1 MANLDYTV
9 WKQDLARRDAVLSG
23 LSNEGLRYLHFLMRR
38 STIIPHEFSAYPD
51 LVPEADKV
59 AVNSLL
65 DVNTHNG
72 SPIRYGQLCA
82 DLQMRLL
89 FVLINKL

>member
-1 MANLDYTV
+1 MANLNDYTV
-9 WKQDLARRDAVLSG
+9 WKQDLVRRPFGSVQRRPPL
-23 LSNEGLRYLHFLMRR
+23 NVMRR
-38 STIIPHEFSAYPD
+38 STIIPHDFSAYPD
-51 LVPEADKV
+51 LVPEAEKARVD
-59 AVNSLL
+59 SLL
-65 DVNTHNG
+65 DGQTHNG

>member
-1 MANLDYTV
+1 MNF
-9 WKQDLARRDAVLSG
+9 RRI
-23 LSNEGLRYLHFLMRR
+23 R
-38 STIIPHEFSAYPD
+38 I

-72 SPIRYGQLCA
+72 SPLRYGQLCA